1 MKNVS
6 KILNTGAA
14 TLAVSLLSLGAYAH
28 EGDQSGGGNSGNIA
42 ASLDEFPN
50 LHPLVVHFAIVL
62 ILVGAVLQ
70 LANVYFMKREVAWIA
85 FGTAAGGFVAAYLAA
100 GPYHPHVHELSEQA
114 KLVIGQHDKW
124 AEWTLW
130 LGGIGAALQGA
141 NLFFLQDRRWAVG
154 LVASVLLAAGYA
166 VSQAGHFGSQLVY
179 IEGVGPQGQNV
190 ESEGGHGDE
199 KEHSH

>member
-6 KILNTGAA
+6 KRLNKVTVLLLTLFFAA
-14 TLAVSLLSLGAYAH
+14 TAYAH

-70 LANVYFMKREVAWIA
+70 LANVYFMKKDIAWIA

-100 GPYHPHVHELSEQA
+100 GPYHPHAHELSEQA

-154 LVASVLLAAGYA
+154 LVAAVLLAAGYA

-179 IEGVGPQGQNV
+179 IEGVGPQGQHV
-190 ESEGGHGDE
+190 ESEDG
-199 KEHSH
+199 HSH

>member
-1 MKNVS
+1 MKNVN
-6 KILNTGAA
+6 KLLNIGVVPL
-14 TLAVSLLSLGAYAH
+14 LALVFSLAAYAH
-28 EGDQSGGGNSGNIA
+28 EGDPGVGGHSSNVA
-42 ASLDEFPN
+42 AGLNEFPN

-62 ILVGAVLQ
+62 ILVGAALQ
-70 LANVYFMKREVAWIA
+70 LANVYFMKKDIAWIA

-100 GPYHPHVHELSEQA
+100 GPYHPHAHELSEQA

-154 LVASVLLAAGYA
+154 LVAAVLLAAGYA
-166 VSQAGHFGSQLVY
+166 VGQAGHFGSQLVY
-179 IEGVGPQGQNV
+179 IEGVGPQGQHM
-190 ESEGGHGDE
+190 ESEGGHSDE